1 MNTRLLLRFLLFVL
15 ALSASANADPVSG
28 KVRNIT
34 ISQAAVGDDVILL
47 RLGNGMEEE
56 ARAKTDAQGAFT
68 LNPSSPNAQYV
79 VRVIHQGV
87 NYDQTVIGAAPLAIQ
102 VFDAVP
108 QIHGLGG
115 TIGIAQ
121 LESDGKTLKITEMY
135 DIRNESS
142 PPVTQASPH
151 NYDIVLP
158 EKAVFDSVEAK
169 RGQGVWTKASPN
181 RDPGKPGHY
190 SIDFPFRP
198 GDTLI
203 KFTYHVPYAGVS
215 TFHLK
220 LPYPIKKFAV
230 MHPPSMRF
238 KASRREAFTNPG
250 QANGFQ
256 IETAVQQ
263 PLVGDVPPF
272 EISGSGVASSAAATT
287 IAPPLQAPQPPGIA
301 APPVAAVAPNPAAR
315 QPAEPAANTFLEPKG
330 EWWLVPLAIAGLIM
344 IGALAFW
351 KLRATSLQPANA
363 APPLL
368 EALKEELF
376 QLEIDRAKGS
386 ISPEDYA
393 ATKEALNHTMQRAVE
408 KGKN

>member
-1 MNTRLLLRFLLFVL
+1 MNTRLLSRLVLLLL
-15 ALSASANADPVSG
+15 ALSVSANAEAVSG

-34 ISQAAVGDDVILL
+34 TSQAAVGDDVILL

-68 LNPSSPNAQYV
+68 LNSSSPNAQYV
-79 VRVIHQGV
+79 VRVVHQGV

-108 QIHGLGG
+108 QIQGLGG

-121 LESDGKTLKITEMY
+121 VESDGKTLKITEMY

-142 PPVTQASPH
+142 PPVTQAGPH

-158 EKAVFDSVEAK
+158 EKAVLDSVEAK
-169 RGQGVWTKASPN
+169 RGQGVWTKARPEPE
-181 RDPGKPGHY
+181 PGRPGHY
-190 SIDFPFRP
+190 SINFPFRP

-203 KFTYHVPYAGVS
+203 KFTYHLPYGGVA

-238 KASRREAFTNPG
+238 KASPRDAFTNPG

-256 IETAVQQ
+256 IEAAVKQ
-263 PLVGDVPPF
+263 PLVGDVTPF
-272 EISGSGVASSAAATT
+272 EISGTGVASSVAATT
-287 IAPPLQAPQPPGIA
+287 IAPPVQASQPPEIA
-301 APPVAAVAPNPAAR
+301 APPAAAPNPASR
-315 QPAEPAANTFLEPKG
+315 QPAAPAANAFLESKG
-330 EWWLVPLAIAGLIM
+330 ESWLVPLVIASLIM
-344 IGALAFW
+344 VGALAFW
-351 KLRATSLQPANA
+351 KLRATSPQPANA

-376 QLEIDRAKGS
+376 QLEVDRAQGS
-386 ISPEDYA
+386 ISPDDYA
-393 ATKEALNHTMQRAVE
+393 ATKQALSTTLQRAAE
-408 KGKN
+408 KGKR